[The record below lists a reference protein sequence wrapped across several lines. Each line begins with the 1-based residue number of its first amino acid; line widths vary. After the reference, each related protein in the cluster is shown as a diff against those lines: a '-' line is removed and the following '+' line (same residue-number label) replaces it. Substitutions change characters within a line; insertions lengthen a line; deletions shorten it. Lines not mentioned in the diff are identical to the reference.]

1 MPYTTGMAPMTVLSS
16 VTKVVSMQQ
25 LVNIAIVAVTGQIHI
40 YSMCSTMSSL
50 YISDATSTTTA
61 HGQKCSLIETQHGQ
75 HRCPHLLT
83 HIYSGNMVL
92 PPHSRVRVSS
102 QLMLWVWMVRRLLAD
117 AQPPNI
123 LSAVY
128 EKDKV
133 YQHVPGT
140 SYLNVTLLHYGL
152 LSSNPFKPSIVF
164 TIPTLEMF
172 HRLCLQSPHV
182 SIQAW
187 IRVLCDIHNICHV
200 PSSHCSLGG
209 DISSFL
215 DQLPTPSL

>member
-1 MPYTTGMAPMTVLSS
+1 MTHKSRWILKIGRMLWMPYTTGMAPMTILSS

-25 LVNIAIVAVTGQIHI
+25 LVNIAIVAVAGQIHI

-61 HGQKCSLIETQHGQ
+61 HGQKCSLIEMQHGQ

-102 QLMLWVWMVRRLLAD
+102 QLMLWVRMVCRLLAD

-123 LSAVY
+123 LSTVY

-140 SYLNVTLLHYGL
+140 SHWEMGMI
-152 LSSNPFKPSIVF
+152 SH
-164 TIPTLEMF
+164 LE
-172 HRLCLQSPHV
+172 
-182 SIQAW
+182 
-187 IRVLCDIHNICHV
+187 IHLRNHIN
-200 PSSHCSLGG
+200 
-209 DISSFL
+209 
-215 DQLPTPSL
+215 T